1 MRALSFCFEAAFNA
15 LQGHAFLEQVTNFQE
30 PIYIVKRVE
39 PTVGRASAGHYQTEI
54 FVMPDLPGGQA
65 C

>member
-15 LQGHAFLEQVTNFQE
+15 LQGHAFLEQITNFQE
-30 PIYIVKRVE
+30 PIYIVKLVE
-39 PTVGRASAGHYQTEI
+39 TTVGRASAGHYQTEI
-54 FVMPDLPGGQA
+54 FVMPDLPGSQA